1 MLLDEGLQMP
11 APLTR
16 RRALR
21 REESPAPVGPGPV
34 YAAAPLGYA
43 HPRRQEERLLR
54 RGVHIFAAS
63 AVLLLAAPRPGLTQ
77 PAAATPPSA
86 AQLSAARQLFGEALE
101 AEDRGDWKGALERY
115 ERISKITVSPTLYF
129 HLGTCHQALGNIVEA
144 INAFELAS
152 QEAQKKRDREV
163 AKESKAQ
170 LDKLRPK
177 VAFLTLEI
185 LPAGL
190 DDVSISLDGMPIRAA
205 LAGTAMPI
213 NPGKRRL
220 VVRSE
225 THEKVVELDVDATAG
240 GASTITAD
248 LGAKKVVAPPP
259 PLVVVLPPPP
269 PKVIVAPPPPPDRLP
284 AYLVG
289 GGAVALGVGAL
300 ATGLLAHSKYLT
312 YIEQNADPA
321 RYPRAQRVELRDSG
335 QTLALVST
343 ALTVGAVLAGGVSIY
358 FFTSPPGG
366 ARPAKAAL
374 SPWVGPEGAG
384 LTLSGD
390 L

>member
-1 MLLDEGLQMP
+1 M
-11 APLTR
+11 
-16 RRALR
+16 
-21 REESPAPVGPGPV
+21 
-34 YAAAPLGYA
+34 
-43 HPRRQEERLLR
+43 LR

-86 AQLSAARQLFGEALE
+86 AELSAARQLFGEALE

-185 LPAGL
+185 VPQGL

-259 PLVVVLPPPP
+259 PPQIVVLPPPP
-269 PKVIVAPPPPPDRLP
+269 PKVIVAPPPPPPDRLP

-289 GGAVALGVGAL
+289 GGAVALGAGAL

-321 RYPRAQRVELRDSG
+321 RSPRAQRIELRDSG
-335 QTLALVST
+335 QQLALVST
-343 ALTVGAVLAGGVSIY
+343 ALTVGAVLAGGVSID
-358 FFTSPPGG
+358 FFTSPPGS

-384 LTLSGD
+384 LSVAGD